1 MNLCYGGVA
10 RGSATQTGSGRPCA
24 RWRPLGG
31 GVYGF
36 ARGRLMGHR
45 LDFPRENVARIGWI
59 AMPRIAA

>member
-1 MNLCYGGVA
+1 VTEDEPDPVTGARLTTTVA
-10 RGSATQTGSGRPCA
+10 A
-24 RWRPLGG
+24 RPLGG

-45 LDFPRENVARIGWI
+45 LDFPREGIARIGWI